1 MTTFTITCP
10 PTVAGTTFAS
20 TRFFSE
26 SESAVEETDGSFA
39 TYSFTEAQTF
49 IRLTDS
55 QSNIIVTQQGS
66 QANTAFFPE
75 DPGGGNQFFWTD
87 LNITDG
93 ELKETQSWDGART
106 LVANTSIGRTF
117 NDGEAQVN
125 DDELNTTIIWTS
137 EATTSSQTTTTQT
150 ATVYQTSFT
159 DTTNV
164 TTRTGTLV
172 QTGTMTAPEPR
183 TTATQTQGFTTRTAA
198 LSTTR
203 VTTTTQQDTFSQ
215 WQSPEGGGTHRG
227 TFQSATVVVLETS
240 NLGIIRPEIAWVV
253 TNRPNFTLTSSSVV
267 EEQSLTQFTVF
278 PSFQTT
284 AGHVEQG
291 TYLDDTVG
299 FTFSTSSEEI
309 ETPTTYTT
317 TVATGTTIFVA
328 SLFTSIPSP
337 TNQQIGTTLTTQSWG
352 SAIRETRYTGG
363 DTSTTTFFSGTTH
376 QGRIGTVTWNATHR
390 RSTTAQ
396 TSFTFETA
404 KTETFST
411 QFANV
416 TQEFGIPLIDR
427 ENGYS
432 VTETITF
439 ERPISIAAVIDAP
452 FITQN
457 QCGSSLSFAV
467 AAASNVSE
475 AAQSLAAG
483 GVSVRSPRLVDA
495 ARTARAVLGTW
506 RYVTG
511 FGATATTVTASAG
524 PTGLSA
530 TSASGP
536 SSSIVTESTEGA
548 WQLGGEAISR
558 ANLEF
563 GQRINLGG
571 TPPTGTATAFYNA
584 GVFSTSDAEGRG
596 TIEVT
601 EARTESIDAGAA
613 RTAYVP
619 ATGVFISAAA
629 ERYSTTRRNI
639 TALIPEDAIITNR
652 AQLVL

>member
-10 PTVAGTTFAS
+10 PTVAGTTIARTVSSSNSAVAIDPVDDSFAS
-20 TRFFSE
+20 
-26 SESAVEETDGSFA
+26 
-39 TYSFTEAQTF
+39 YSFTEAQTF

-55 QSNIIVTQQGS
+55 QSNIIVTQQES

-75 DPGGGNQFFWTD
+75 DPGGGNEVFWTHFVSGTFD
-87 LNITDG
+87 SKIT
-93 ELKETQSWDGART
+93 ESWDGART
-106 LVANTSIGRTF
+106 VAVNSTNGGTF
-117 NDGEAQVN
+117 NEGEGPII
-125 DDELNTTIIWTS
+125 DDDALNTTIIWTA
-137 EATTSSQTTTTQT
+137 EVTTSSQTTTTET
-150 ATVYQTSFT
+150 AAVYQTTFT

-172 QTGTMTAPEPR
+172 QTGTMTSLGPR
-183 TTATQTQGFTTRTAA
+183 TTITQTEGFTTKTAN

-203 VTTTTQQDTFSQ
+203 VRTTTRQDTFSR
-215 WQSPEGGGTHRG
+215 WRSAEGGDTHRG
-227 TFQSATVVVLETS
+227 TYQTATVVVLETS
-240 NLGIIRPEIAWVV
+240 NLGSIRPEIAWIV
-253 TNRPNFTLTSSSVV
+253 TNRPEFTDTSS
-267 EEQSLTQFTVF
+267 EAAEQQDLTQLTVL
-278 PSFQTT
+278 PSFFTT
-284 AGHVEQG
+284 EGHVE
-291 TYLDDTVG
+291 DAFINTVSG
-299 FTFSTSSEEI
+299 EVI
-309 ETPTTYTT
+309 ETPTIYVTT
-317 TVATGTTIFVA
+317 AATATTISVASQHSEIPTPLFEEVGTTI
-328 SLFTSIPSP
+328 
-337 TNQQIGTTLTTQSWG
+337 TTQNWS
-352 SAIRETRYTGG
+352 STIRESRYTGG
-363 DTSTTTFFSGTTH
+363 DTSTTTIFSTTTH
-376 QGRIGTVTWNATHR
+376 EAEIGSITWNDTHR
-390 RSTTAQ
+390 RSTTAL
-396 TSFTFETA
+396 TSFTFQTAYTQTFFNAFGSDEGPLNGEEASSET
-404 KTETFST
+404 T
-411 QFANV
+411 
-416 TQEFGIPLIDR
+416 
-427 ENGYS
+427 
-432 VTETITF
+432 TITF
-439 ERPISIAAVIDAP
+439 QRPISIAASIHAP

-457 QCGSSLSFAV
+457 QCGSSLSWAV

-483 GVSVRSPRLVDA
+483 GVSVKGLPPFGAFEPIVDA

-558 ANLEF
+558 ADIPF

-584 GVFSTSDAEGRG
+584 GVFSTTGPEGSG

-601 EARTESIDAGAA
+601 EARTDSIDTSAQ

-619 ATGVFISAAA
+619 ATGVFISAGT